1 MDISNLSTR
10 QKEVY
15 NKLKLVFEDDNLLVK
30 WLSLPNRSFKNRP
43 PIDILLSG
51 NFDYFDRFLNNTPIL
66 E

>member
-15 NKLKLVFEDDNLLVK
+15 NKLKLVFEDDNLLIK

-43 PIDILLSG
+43 QIDILLSG
-51 NFDYFDRFLNNTPIL
+51 NFDYFDRFFNDTTII